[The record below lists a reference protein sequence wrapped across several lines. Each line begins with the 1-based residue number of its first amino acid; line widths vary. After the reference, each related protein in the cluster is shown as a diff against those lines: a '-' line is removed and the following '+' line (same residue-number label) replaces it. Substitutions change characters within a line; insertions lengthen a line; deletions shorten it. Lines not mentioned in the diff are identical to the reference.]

1 MSVLASSEERKEQ
14 LLELEEAIKTWM
26 QTLKEQA
33 DAVDGDQVKAFL
45 NTVQKLALRMETRL
59 PPSLDPAVGNELRSI
74 LIGGIRR
81 LEEIGEDRPLDVLD
95 DFLLRAESMRHIV
108 RDAIDE
114 ELPVKADDGRAV
126 LGLLEGWLPRVP
138 RRQLA
143 VLIGVDE
150 RTLQRWIAGGVRTTS
165 RRLYLVAKLVSLLRE
180 AWTPEGVV
188 AWFERPR
195 SELDGRTPL
204 EVIDD
209 AKYERHL
216 LHAVRE
222 GRAEHGS

>member
-1 MSVLASSEERKEQ
+1 MPVLASSEERKEQ
-14 LLELEEAIKTWM
+14 LLELEEAIRTWM

-33 DAVDGDQVKAFL
+33 DAVPEEQVKAFL
-45 NTVQKLALRMETRL
+45 DTVQKLALRMEARL
-59 PPSLDPAVGNELRSI
+59 PPSLDPAVANELRSI
-74 LIGGIRR
+74 LISGIRR

-114 ELPVKADDGRAV
+114 ELPVQADDGRAV
-126 LGLLEGWLPRVP
+126 LGLLEEWLPRVP
-138 RRQLA
+138 RKQLA
-143 VLIGVDE
+143 TLIGVDE
-150 RTLQRWIAGGVRTTS
+150 RTLQRWAAGGVRTS
-165 RRLYLVAKLVSLLRE
+165 RRLYLVAKLVSLLKE

-195 SELDGRTPL
+195 PELDGRAPL
-204 EVIDD
+204 EVIDN
-209 AKYERHL
+209 AEYERHL